1 MFHVLLTFPK
11 IFSVKVFF
19 YLQVVDSVALKW
31 QQTDKYTAIG
41 LEGTTILAVQPFI
54 RRYGWTLC
62 FEDILFL
69 FLSGN

>member
-19 YLQVVDSVALKW
+19 YLLVDSVALKW
-31 QQTDKYTAIG
+31 QQTDKNTAMR
-41 LEGTTILAVQPFI
+41 LEGTTIPALQPFI

-62 FEDILFL
+62 FEDILFP